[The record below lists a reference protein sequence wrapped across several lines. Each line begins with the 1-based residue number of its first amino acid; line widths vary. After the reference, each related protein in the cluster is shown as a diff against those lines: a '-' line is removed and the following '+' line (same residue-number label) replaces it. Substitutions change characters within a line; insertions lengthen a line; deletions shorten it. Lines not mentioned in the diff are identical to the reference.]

1 MLSNEQKD
9 QIVILKETENKNNT
23 QISRLLGIDRG
34 TVIKVLKSGW
44 KVNQQFI
51 NTINENRQIENNN
64 LLEKIKSIRYN
75 DIVTDVLSLFTKEN
89 MQNELDVRGMR
100 SLIALQGNMLDKAM
114 AYERLDLE
122 KRKVD
127 IAERTLELKEE
138 ELEARINNPDAFATV
153 QIINDAPKEEEENI
167 YGSN

>member
-23 QISRLLGIDRG
+23 EISRHLGIDRG

-153 QIINDAPKEEEENI
+153 QIINDAPKEENI

>member
-23 QISRLLGIDRG
+23 EISRLLGIDRG

-153 QIINDAPKEEEENI
+153 QIINDAPKEENI

>member
-153 QIINDAPKEEEENI
+153 QIINDAPKEENI

>member
-1 MLSNEQKD
+1 VLSNEQKD
-9 QIVILKETENKNNT
+9 QIVILKKTEHKNNT
-23 QISRLLGIDRG
+23 EISRLLGIDRG

-44 KVNQQFI
+44 QVNQQFI
-51 NTINENRQIENNN
+51 DTINENRQIENNN

-75 DIVTDVLSLFTKEN
+75 DIVTDVLSLFTKKN
-89 MQNELDVRGMR
+89 MEKELDVRGMR
-100 SLIALQGNMLDKAM
+100 SLIALQGNMLDKGM
-114 AYERLDLE
+114 AYERLELE

-127 IAERTLELKEE
+127 IAERMLELKEE